1 MLSRTIGTFGEVS
14 VQVAAIGPVDAAVDL
29 TIACMFQHEHHGALT
44 GGLLLLDRALGGAL
58 TSLRREGVFQ
68 GRAEETLLLTKLPT
82 SLPNQQLLIEGL
94 GAPETFTPDVLQ
106 HAVSSAVQ
114 QALRMGA
121 RSAAFSPNLLDGGME
136 SSGLTGIE
144 DAMIRGLQLGLRA
157 ERRLVDMSYRPAPS
171 LKAWLFEAGAA
182 HFEAVASRFEE
193 NFRALNENP

>member
-1 MLSRTIGTFGEVS
+1 MLSRTIGKFGEVS

-29 TIACMFQHEHHGALT
+29 TIACMFQHELHGAIT
-44 GGLLLLDRALGGAL
+44 GGLLLLDQALGGTL
-58 TSLRREGVFQ
+58 SSLRREGIFG

-82 SLPNQQLLIEGL
+82 SLRSQQLLIEGL
-94 GAPETFTPDVLQ
+94 GDPETFTPDILE

-114 QALRMGA
+114 QALRMGV

-157 ERRLVDMSYRPAPS
+157 ERRLIDMNYRPAPS
-171 LKAWLFEAGAA
+171 LKTWLFEAGAA
-182 HFEAVASRFEE
+182 HFDVVAGRFEE
-193 NFRALNENP
+193 DFRVLNKDP